1 MALRP
6 DGRLADGFLG
16 TARRL
21 IPQGQT
27 RPNQARM
34 RRSVSSSYYAMFH
47 ALARLCADSLV
58 GTQSARRSN
67 KAWVEVYRGLG
78 HSDSL
83 KMCKRAHEKNFPQ
96 SIKDFA
102 DAFQQLQV
110 ERHRADYDPTARFSK
125 DDAVKYVNMA
135 ETAMAALGDVPML
148 DKKAF
153 AAWVLI
159 TGHGVNQARQ
169 QAQQAGKNG

>member
-1 MALRP
+1 VASRP
-6 DGRLADGFLG
+6 DGKLADGFLR

-21 IPQGQT
+21 VPQGQKPDQG
-27 RPNQARM
+27 RL

-47 ALARLCADSLV
+47 ALARMCADSLV
-58 GTQSARRSN
+58 GAQEAKRSN

-83 KMCKRAHEKNFPQ
+83 KMCQRAHEKNFPQ
-96 SIKDFA
+96 PIKDFA
-102 DAFQQLQV
+102 DAFKQLQA
-110 ERHRADYDPTARFSK
+110 ERHRADYDPTARFKK

-135 ETAMAALGDVPML
+135 ETAMAAIRDVTML

-159 TGHGVNQARQ
+159 TGHGVTQARQ
-169 QAQQAGKNG
+169 QAQQAGKRG

>member
-1 MALRP
+1 
-6 DGRLADGFLG
+6 
-16 TARRL
+16 
-21 IPQGQT
+21 
-27 RPNQARM
+27 M

-58 GTQSARRSN
+58 GTQPAKRSN

-83 KMCKRAHEKNFPQ
+83 KMCKRAHQKSFPQ

-102 DAFQQLQV
+102 DSFQLLQA
-110 ERHRADYDPTARFSK
+110 ERHRADYDPTARFTK
-125 DDAVKYVNMA
+125 DDAIKYVNMA
-135 ETAMAALGDVPML
+135 EAAISALKTVPIL

-169 QAQQAGKNG
+169 QAQATGKNG

>member
-1 MALRP
+1 
-6 DGRLADGFLG
+6 
-16 TARRL
+16 
-21 IPQGQT
+21 
-27 RPNQARM
+27 
-34 RRSVSSSYYAMFH
+34 
-47 ALARLCADSLV
+47 
-58 GTQSARRSN
+58 
-67 KAWVEVYRGLG
+67 
-78 HSDSL
+78 
-83 KMCKRAHEKNFPQ
+83 MCKRAHEKNFPQ

-169 QAQQAGKNG
+169 QAQKAGKNG